1 VLGQLNL
8 TPTGS
13 ALVNTPST
21 GEQAA
26 SADQYDVSLMVL
38 SSPNVPPLIH
48 RNIAVLESKLLSAQ
62 GFHVLLGRDIL
73 GGCLLTYDG
82 LNGLFSLAY

>member
-1 VLGQLNL
+1 M
-8 TPTGS
+8 
-13 ALVNTPST
+13 NTPST

-38 SSPNVPPLIH
+38 SAPNVPPLMH
-48 RNIAVLESKLLSAQ
+48 RNIAVLESKLLNAQ

-73 GGCLLTYDG
+73 SGCLLTYDG